1 MSLLNDALKRASQ
14 SHFAHETVR
23 IHIPV
28 PAAPANPAMPAAP
41 AMSAVPAAPAAM
53 APVESHPKSGL
64 GWLPILVVLTV
75 AVAGAFILLGHFSA
89 KHRVH
94 AAAIVP
100 VSRPIPPAPKPAP
113 PPAKAVAVTAPAPP
127 TPPPL
132 RLQGISFYDAHWEAI
147 INGRT
152 VYVGNTIHGFRVAV
166 ISGNKVLLVAP
177 DGSWWKLVLSK

>member
-14 SHFAHETVR
+14 SQFGHETVR
-23 IHIPV
+23 IHIPPADPTRSAV
-28 PAAPANPAMPAAP
+28 PAVPAAP
-41 AMSAVPAAPAAM
+41 AMSAMPVAM

-64 GWLPILVVLTV
+64 GWFPILVVLTV

-89 KHRVH
+89 RHRVH

-100 VSRPIPPAPKPAP
+100 VSRPIPPAPKPVPAP
-113 PPAKAVAVTAPAPP
+113 VKTVAVAAPAPGP
-127 TPPPL
+127 LPPL
-132 RLQGISFYDAHWEAI
+132 KLQGISFYNSHWEAI

-166 ISGNKVLLVAP
+166 ISGNKVWLVAP
-177 DGSWWKLVLSK
+177 DGSRKRLVLGQ